1 MNLHNLNT
9 KTTGSYMQCDTINC
23 KQYLIYKY

>member
-1 MNLHNLNT
+1 MNLHDLNT
-9 KTTGSYMQCDTINC
+9 KTTGSYMQCDTINR